1 MIIKNIEIKGNRIWL
16 PKNFQ
21 DTFRSYFLE
30 IELKKQNKKQKFFT
44 KITKDGR
51 FVIPKEIRENL
62 ELKKNEKLCLK
73 IRPILNNKF
82 NRDFFQNDKIDVLAF
97 IPVKTMS
104 GFDILTVERKKKLYI
119 WYSTKGR
126 PNEIELN
133 RFLPI
138 SFLKLLGYY
147 QAEGGKPKL
156 QKRRGRELSFT
167 NKSLFIVKDFIKLSK
182 SMFRT
187 DLWKVTIRHNPNVPK
202 DEIDNLKL
210 ELTNLGINTNNISS
224 QVAERIS
231 HYTIRL
237 WITNSLLFEILFSM
251 MNKMRK
257 YLVSSQFNHSN
268 RKLCALFTQGL
279 LAGDGTFHYWID
291 KKGSLHSNIG
301 IFEAN
306 EDYMKD
312 YQLLL
317 NKFQVYGNFKKHR
330 TKNFYI
336 YSVFTNW
343 NSLLILWGLKLLISP
358 HHRESLK
365 KTILRHKRYRSMKYL
380 RFLPNEF
387 TTSWFRKTFDVSY
400 PYTISYLRDRMN
412 ENILLKIGLKNN
424 ENMWKLT
431 DYGKILKNIIS
442 TL

>member
-1 MIIKNIEIKGNRIWL
+1 MIIKNIKIKSNRIWL
-16 PKNFQ
+16 PKSLQ
-21 DTFRSYFLE
+21 STFRSHFLE
-30 IELKKQNKKQKFFT
+30 VELRKQNKKQKFFT
-44 KITKDGR
+44 RITKDGR
-51 FVIPKEIRENL
+51 FVIPKEIRESL
-62 ELKKNEKLCLK
+62 ELKNNDKLWIK
-73 IRPILNNKF
+73 IRIILNNKF
-82 NRDFFQNDKIDVLAF
+82 KRDFFQDDKVDVLAF
-97 IPVKTMS
+97 VPAETMS
-104 GFDILTVERKKKLYI
+104 GFDILTLEKNRKLSI

-126 PNEIELN
+126 PNEIEVN

-167 NKSLFIVKDFIKLSK
+167 NKSLFIIKDFIKLSR
-182 SMFRT
+182 SMFKT
-187 DLWKVTIRHNPNVPK
+187 DLWKILIRYNSKVPK
-202 DEIDNLKL
+202 NEIDNLKL
-210 ELTNLGINTNNISS
+210 ELTNSGINPNNINS
-224 QVAERIS
+224 QTAERIS

-237 WITNSLLFEILFSM
+237 WISNSLLFEILFNM
-251 MNKMRK
+251 MNKIRK
-257 YLVSSQFNHSN
+257 YLVSSGFNHSN
-268 RKLCALFTQGL
+268 RKLCVLFTQGL

-291 KKGSLHSNIG
+291 KKGSLHSNIS

-317 NKFQVYGNFKKHR
+317 NKFQIYGNFKKHP

-343 NSLLILWGLKLLISP
+343 NSLLTLWGLKLLICP

-365 KTILRHKRYRSMKYL
+365 KTILRHKRYRSMRYL
-380 RFLPNEF
+380 KFLPDEF

-400 PYTISYLRDRMN
+400 PYTMGYLRDRMN
-412 ENILLKIGLKNN
+412 ENILLKVGLKNN

-431 DYGKILKNIIS
+431 NYGKIIKNIIS